1 MSRPR
6 GVWRGWLIAGLAAA
20 GPVSG
25 SAFDEVAV
33 GARPASMGGAFTAL
47 ADDMHALYYNPA
59 GLGDL
64 IRPEIGVY
72 YARLFPSLTDQTRTA
87 QTFLSGA
94 SPIPLNGRWGGVGFG
109 YQEFR
114 ADDLF
119 KERTFALA
127 YGHRPKDTRWDRFA
141 FGGGL
146 KFFNRDYGV
155 GNAVTP
161 DPVFADGRS
170 ASAVGFDLGALYSL
184 FPGLKTGLA
193 VQNLN
198 RPDLGLASDD
208 RLPLVTR
215 WGVAYDK
222 NELRVTADLTRGSY
236 LTGRNDHRFLLGA
249 ERRWLLRRYGSVAV
263 RGGAGF
269 GNRDYRHFNLGLG
282 YEVNGVG
289 LDYVFTLPLGASD
302 DTGNLHNV
310 ALAYRFGRA
319 PGEDELE
326 SLIAEEKEATA
337 RAEEALR
344 LAEAEA
350 AYVREER
357 NNLLNQYTQE
367 IERLKEALQ
376 NAKTATGRTP
386 VAAPPAP
393 RVLTAEERERL
404 ARGKVLKEFNAAYQA
419 AYRAYGVQ
427 VERGAS
433 LSKRLELLNT
443 LLRKFEG
450 KGIDLSA
457 ARTEHERVKSN
468 LAQVSS
474 DFRITLDFYKK
485 TVAQGADAT
494 ERISLLERMLKKYQ
508 KSGID
513 LSEVRDE
520 LNRLKQP

>member
-1 MSRPR
+1 
-6 GVWRGWLIAGLAAA
+6 
-20 GPVSG
+20 
-25 SAFDEVAV
+25 
-33 GARPASMGGAFTAL
+33 MGGAFTAL

-215 WGVAYDK
+215 WGVAYDN
-222 NELRVTADLTRGSY
+222 NELRVTADLTRGAY

-249 ERRWLLRRYGSVAV
+249 ERRWLAAALRAPWRC
-263 RGGAGF
+263 GGAPGSAIAITAASTWAS
-269 GNRDYRHFNLGLG
+269 GTRS
-282 YEVNGVG
+282 
-289 LDYVFTLPLGASD
+289 TAWAWITCSPLPLG
-302 DTGNLHNV
+302 GL
-310 ALAYRFGRA
+310 GRHRQPA
-319 PGEDELE
+319 QRGVVLPVRAGPRGGRTAE
-326 SLIAEEKEATA
+326 SLIAQEREATV
-337 RAEEALR
+337 RAEEALKI
-344 LAEAEA
+344 AEAEA
-350 AYVREER
+350 LFVKEEG
-357 NNLLNQYTQE
+357 
-367 IERLKEALQ
+367 
-376 NAKTATGRTP
+376 TAC
-386 VAAPPAP
+386 
-393 RVLTAEERERL
+393 
-404 ARGKVLKEFNAAYQA
+404 
-419 AYRAYGVQ
+419 
-427 VERGAS
+427 S
-433 LSKRLELLNT
+433 LNT
-443 LLRKFEG
+443 PRR
-450 KGIDLSA
+450 S
-457 ARTEHERVKSN
+457 RN
-468 LAQVSS
+468 
-474 DFRITLDFYKK
+474 
-485 TVAQGADAT
+485 
-494 ERISLLERMLKKYQ
+494 
-508 KSGID
+508 
-513 LSEVRDE
+513 
-520 LNRLKQP
+520 